1 MGDHWLKP
9 DQPWRWGGGG
19 DVWVE
24 RDLWGEGHAW
34 VEGVGQGDPKFT
46 RASPSPSPLTP
57 AAPFTPTAPSIHTHH
72 HWPSRTSSCP
82 SPRPSASRT
91 PAAVEPAHKAEVTG
105 ELPSPE
111 KYPFPSPCFLPLSLT
126 SSLHTTLTSL
136 HFTPPLGHFTQS
148 SLYFTLSPHLHFS
161 APAELLPHQ
170 RVLRLKSLQQKTRG
184 E

>member
-24 RDLWGEGHAW
+24 RHLWGEGHAW

-105 ELPSPE
+105 ELPCSPE
-111 KYPFPSPCFLPLSLT
+111 KYPFPFPMLTPPFPNILT
-126 SSLHTTLTSL
+126 SYNPHFTSFHTPAWPLHTKFTLL
-136 HFTPPLGHFTQS
+136 HTFTTPPLQCAG
-148 SLYFTLSPHLHFS
+148 
-161 APAELLPHQ
+161 
-170 RVLRLKSLQQKTRG
+170 
-184 E
+184 